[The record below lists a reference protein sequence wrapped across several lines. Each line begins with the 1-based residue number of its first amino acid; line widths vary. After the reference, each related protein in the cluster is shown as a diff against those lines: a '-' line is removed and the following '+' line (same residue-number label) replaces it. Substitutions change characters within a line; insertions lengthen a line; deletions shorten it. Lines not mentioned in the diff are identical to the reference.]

1 MSAVDFPEINGET
14 LIQKM
19 SMKIVNAVA
28 VNTSPYTYAQQ
39 VQNIGGSRWE
49 ANITLRPMTRTEALA
64 FQAFMAGLK
73 GQVGTFRLGNPIATM
88 SNVPN
93 VTVSGG
99 ASAGALSVPIN
110 VGSGDSLLAGQEVQ
124 IGDHL
129 YIITDSASASAT
141 TTVGIQPALR
151 DTRNNGTPIVVN
163 KPKGIWR
170 MKKSEVE
177 WSIDLNSMYS
187 FSFSCCEA
195 I

>member
-1 MSAVDFPEINGET
+1 MSAVNFPEINGET

-19 SMKIVNAVA
+19 SMKIVNSVA

-39 VQNIGGSRWE
+39 VQNMGGSRWE

-64 FQAFMAGLK
+64 FQAFMVGLK
-73 GQVGTFRLGNPIATM
+73 GQVGTFRLGNPLSTM
-88 SNVPN
+88 SNAPS

-99 ASAGALSVPIN
+99 ANAGALSVAMQVN
-110 VGSGDSLLAGQEVQ
+110 TGDSLVAGQEVQ

-129 YIITDSASASAT
+129 YIITDNASASAT

-151 DTRNNGTPIVVN
+151 DTRNAGTGIVVN
-163 KPKGIWR
+163 QPKGVWR
-170 MKKSEVE
+170 MKKPEVE
-177 WSIDLNSMYS
+177 WSIDKSSMYS

>member
-1 MSAVDFPEINGET
+1 MSAVNFPEINGET

-19 SMKIVNAVA
+19 SMKIVNSVA

-39 VQNIGGSRWE
+39 VQNMGGSRWE

-73 GQVGTFRLGNPIATM
+73 GQVGTFRLGNPLSTM
-88 SNVPN
+88 SNAP
-93 VTVSGG
+93 TVSVNGG
-99 ASAGALSVPIN
+99 ASAGAFAVPMQLSA
-110 VGSGDSLLAGQEVQ
+110 GDSLVAGQEVQ
-124 IGDHL
+124 IADHL
-129 YIITDSASASAT
+129 YIITDNASASAT

-151 DTRNNGTPIVVN
+151 DARSGGTVIVVN
-163 KPKGIWR
+163 QPKGIWR
-170 MKKSEVE
+170 MKKPEVE
-177 WSIDLNSMYS
+177 WSIDKSSMYS